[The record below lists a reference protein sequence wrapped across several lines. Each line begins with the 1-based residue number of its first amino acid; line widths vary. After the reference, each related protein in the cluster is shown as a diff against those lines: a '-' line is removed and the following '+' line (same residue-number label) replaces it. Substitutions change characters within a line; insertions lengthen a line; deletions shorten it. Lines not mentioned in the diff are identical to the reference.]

1 MLGIDCLTL
10 RSLDFDNVLLVW
22 LKTSLT
28 ISWSDIRFI
37 DSVATILFTKALS
50 ATVYLDTL
58 LCERFVQ
65 INIRGRLVANWQ
77 KQSYI
82 HFKSQYM

>member
-58 LCERFVQ
+58 LCEPFVQ
-65 INIRGRLVANWQ
+65 INIRGSWWPTGKNKAT
-77 KQSYI
+77 
-82 HFKSQYM
+82 SQL